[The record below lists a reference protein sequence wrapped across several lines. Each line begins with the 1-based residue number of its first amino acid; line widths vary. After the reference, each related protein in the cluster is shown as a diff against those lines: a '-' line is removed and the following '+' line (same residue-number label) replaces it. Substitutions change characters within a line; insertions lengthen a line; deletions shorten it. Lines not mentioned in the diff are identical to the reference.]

1 METYNKKYVYF
12 ICIVSAIGGLLFGY
26 DWVVIGGAKP
36 FYEVYFN
43 IQNNHALQA
52 WCMSIALLGCLL
64 GAIST
69 AILADKFGRKKM
81 LILSA
86 FIFLVSS
93 FFTGTAINIEYFI
106 IARFISG
113 IAIGFAANLS
123 PMYIAE
129 IAPYQIRGKL
139 VSLNQLAIVLGIVC
153 AQATNFIV
161 ADPVIEN
168 TQTDFANSWNVQ
180 EGWRWM
186 FLAVCI
192 PSALF
197 LLLGFILPESPRWLA
212 FNRRYAQAKKML
224 NKIGNTDYVSEE
236 LKKYRETNSE
246 KKHNIFKELFKQKK
260 LRILSIGIVLA
271 IFQQWSGTN
280 IIFNYAQEIFHAA
293 GYNISEV
300 LINILITGVS
310 FLIFTFI
317 AFFTVE
323 KIGRRKLMLIG
334 SIGLFIVYLL
344 IAVCYSRNFQGNIV
358 ICLAV
363 MAIAFYAISLGPVT
377 WVLLSEIFPM
387 KLRSIG
393 LSICTFFLWI
403 SSFLL
408 TYTFP
413 FLNKSLSTG
422 GVFGVYSLICLLGFI
437 FIFLRVPET
446 KGKTLEELE
455 HILE

>member
-1 METYNKKYVYF
+1 MEVYNKKYIYF

-36 FYEVYFN
+36 FYEIYFD
-43 IQNNHALQA
+43 IQNIPVMQA

-69 AILADKFGRKKM
+69 SVLADKFGRKKM

-86 FIFLVSS
+86 FIFLISS
-93 FFTGTAINIEYFI
+93 FFTGVAANIEYFI
-106 IARFISG
+106 VARFIGG

-129 IAPYQIRGKL
+129 IAPSQIRGKL

-153 AQATNFIV
+153 AQVVNFLIAEPIV
-161 ADPVIEN
+161 EN
-168 TQTDFANSWNVQ
+168 THMDFINSWNVQ

-186 FLAVCI
+186 FWAVCV
-192 PSALF
+192 PSTIF
-197 LLLGFILPESPRWLA
+197 FLLGFLLPESPRWLA
-212 FNRRYAQAKKML
+212 FNGNYVYAKKML
-224 NKIGNTDYVSEE
+224 HKIGNVDYVSTE
-236 LKKYRETNSE
+236 LEKYGKSDSR
-246 KKHNIFKELFKQKK
+246 KQHNVFKELFKQK
-260 LRILSIGIVLA
+260 LLNILLIGIVLA

-280 IIFNYAQEIFHAA
+280 IIFNYAQEVFHAA
-293 GYNISEV
+293 GYNLSDMLV
-300 LINILITGVS
+300 NILITGVS
-310 FLIFTFI
+310 FFIFTFI
-317 AFFTVE
+317 AFFTIE
-323 KIGRRKLMLIG
+323 KIGRRTLMLIG
-334 SIGLFIVYLL
+334 SIGLSITYFFIS
-344 IAVCYSRNFQGNIV
+344 ICYFKDYQGSV
-358 ICLAV
+358 VVGLVV
-363 MAIAFYAISLGPVT
+363 MAIAFYAMSLGPVT

-387 KLRSIG
+387 KFRSIG
-393 LSICTFFLWI
+393 LSICTFFLWV

-413 FLNKSLSTG
+413 FLNESLSTG

-437 FIFLRVPET
+437 FLLKRIPET

-455 HILE
+455 KLL